1 MKISGND
8 DDDKIVTE
16 FNGPRERAERLR
28 LNQEKMK
35 FSSMICDSI
44 FNYLYLQTRGCEYS
58 VLNANSNLSKRTT
71 RKQMTL
77 TIKKAL

>member
-1 MKISGND
+1 METRWRVETKLRRKIQEMKISGND

-44 FNYLYLQTRGCEYS
+44 FNYLYL
-58 VLNANSNLSKRTT
+58 
-71 RKQMTL
+71 
-77 TIKKAL
+77 